1 MQSLWFEA
9 KFLGGFYQTAC
20 KNTAFRSCLHSV
32 SMPYR
37 NTPSPERA
45 TQHTPYVAQTLN
57 RFAIVLSS
65 TVYPHWALQSVSC
78 LQTGR
83 LYPLQMNRWSS
94 GSGTGAI
101 WTGIKGCVKFLH
113 AWSMGLNGGVGGGWG
128 LTLGRGRNRNR
139 GGERELASNGS
150 LMRDGQRGLYLITNQ
165 HSFEFSREGKCK
177 L

>member
-1 MQSLWFEA
+1 MVSV
-9 KFLGGFYQTAC
+9 GFYQTAL
-20 KNTAFRSCLHSV
+20 KQVKTQPPDHASTVFPYLIETLRAQSAQPSTHPMLH
-32 SMPYR
+32 R
-37 NTPSPERA
+37 
-45 TQHTPYVAQTLN
+45 HWF

-65 TVYPHWALQSVSC
+65 TVYPHWVLQSVSC
-78 LQTGR
+78 LQTGL